1 MKDEAM
7 EEFKFNEITEN
18 YQDSYPDQ
26 INYDNDDNA
35 GKTVYGQTVLA
46 SPESLQ
52 RLPSD
57 IYSLWNNY
65 LEGKLPTTTKEQTHS
80 LLEAWFQGNLQ
91 LILNSSNQN
100 ESICELTTE
109 PIVSCSGLLPS
120 NLCKRRRIH
129 GEI

>member
-1 MKDEAM
+1 MKDEPM
-7 EEFKFNEITEN
+7 EEFKINEITEN
-18 YQDSYPDQ
+18 YQDSYQDRL
-26 INYDNDDNA
+26 NYDNDDNT

-65 LEGKLPTTTKEQTHS
+65 LEGKLPATSKEQTHS

-91 LILNSSNQN
+91 LLLNSSENN
-100 ESICELTTE
+100 ESICELATE
-109 PIVSCSGLLPS
+109 PIVSSLEFLPS
-120 NLCKRRRIH
+120 NLCKRRRVYS
-129 GEI
+129 EI